1 MSDRTP
7 IEKAR
12 FQIEFMALMIQSGR
26 GEDAA
31 TAYNRA
37 HEYLTEAETELE
49 RFLDSLSEAETELER
64 LRELVPDTEP
74 LRELLRH

>member
-7 IEKAR
+7 IDKAR

-49 RFLDSLSEAETELER
+49 R

-74 LRELLRH
+74 LRELLRR

>member
-1 MSDRTP
+1 MSDRSP
-7 IEKAR
+7 IDKAR

-31 TAYNRA
+31 TAYTRA
-37 HEYLTEAETELE
+37 HEYLT
-49 RFLDSLSEAETELER
+49 EAETELER

>member
-7 IEKAR
+7 IDKAR

-26 GEDAA
+26 GDDAA

-37 HEYLTEAETELE
+37 QEYLT
-49 RFLDSLSEAETELER
+49 EAETELER
-64 LRELVPDTEP
+64 LRELVPNIEP

>member
-7 IEKAR
+7 IDKAR

-49 RFLDSLSEAETELER
+49 R

>member
-49 RFLDSLSEAETELER
+49 R

-74 LRELLRH
+74 LRELLRR

>member
-37 HEYLTEAETELE
+37 HEYLTEAETEL
-49 RFLDSLSEAETELER
+49 DR

-74 LRELLRH
+74 LRELLRR

>member
-1 MSDRTP
+1 MSDKSP
-7 IEKAR
+7 IDKAR

-49 RFLDSLSEAETELER
+49 R
-64 LRELVPDTEP
+64 LRELVPNTEP

>member
-1 MSDRTP
+1 MSDRSP
-7 IEKAR
+7 IDKAR

-49 RFLDSLSEAETELER
+49 R

>member
-7 IEKAR
+7 IDKAR

-49 RFLDSLSEAETELER
+49 R
-64 LRELVPDTEP
+64 LRELVPNTEP

>member
-1 MSDRTP
+1 MSERTP

-12 FQIEFMALMIQSGR
+12 FQVEFMALMIQSGR

-31 TAYNRA
+31 TAYNRV
-37 HEYLTEAETELE
+37 HEYLTEAETE
-49 RFLDSLSEAETELER
+49 FER
-64 LRELVPDTEP
+64 LRELVPNTEP

>member
-12 FQIEFMALMIQSGR
+12 FQVEFMALMIQSGR

-31 TAYNRA
+31 TAYNRV
-37 HEYLTEAETELE
+37 HEYLT
-49 RFLDSLSEAETELER
+49 EAETELER
-64 LRELVPDTEP
+64 LRELVPNTEP

>member
-7 IEKAR
+7 IDKAR

-37 HEYLTEAETELE
+37 HEYLTEAETELK
-49 RFLDSLSEAETELER
+49 R

>member
-49 RFLDSLSEAETELER
+49 R